1 MTYKNPLSIPLI
13 NKLFMKCFLYCRLTL
28 LKFYTGNSHYLQEC
42 SQQMQRRL
50 LYMSLTMM
58 PRLGWLLYGQISLLW
73 GISMAFICSLPNLRL
88 SWVSFSL
95 TTLYKNTCEIIDYF
109 FSASEGENI
118 CDSLFIS
125 FKLQNLMIFTSTVS
139 TVWLQQVHK
148 LSSLMPIIVI
158 IKDVFKIY
166 FATI

>member
-1 MTYKNPLSIPLI
+1 MGFFFLDNIVYK
-13 NKLFMKCFLYCRLTL
+13 
-28 LKFYTGNSHYLQEC
+28 YLW
-42 SQQMQRRL
+42 
-50 LYMSLTMM
+50 YH
-58 PRLGWLLYGQISLLW
+58 
-73 GISMAFICSLPNLRL
+73 
-88 SWVSFSL
+88 
-95 TTLYKNTCEIIDYF
+95 F

-166 FATI
+166 FATFQILYILSQYSICTLNVFTLFKQITFRWSFTIANNLGEVTTNAQVYYNIPYHVICICLLMWNYVLTFGMGF